1 LQPEQQ
7 IRIPPLSE
15 EEVAAPKAPPRRV
28 DPQAIRDLEKRILYK
43 DDWVIALNK
52 PAGLATQGGTG
63 QAVHLDMML
72 DGLRYGGDRP
82 RLV

>member
-1 LQPEQQ
+1 MRTGQIRVDGGRAKAADRLQPEQQ

-43 DDWVIALNK
+43 DDWVIAL
-52 PAGLATQGGTG
+52 
-63 QAVHLDMML
+63 
-72 DGLRYGGDRP
+72 
-82 RLV
+82 